1 MHPNPIDIYKM
12 KHYCAMPFNH
22 VSVGNN
28 GDYQICCIHPV
39 PQEYKQNINQTSV
52 DEWLQNPYLD
62 EVKSAFAQD
71 DPHPG
76 CQRCWQQEASGV
88 QSIRQVQ
95 AKEYKIIGAKPMQS
109 KILHI
114 EVAVGNLCNLSCVM
128 CNEYNSSMILSENRQ
143 LSISVLDQRE
153 FTWSE
158 SAFENLQQIVDY
170 KPRVIHL
177 RGGEPMY
184 NKRIF
189 ELLDHFPVEHAKNT
203 LLHLSTNA
211 TVWTEQW
218 QQVLSKFNTVRMM
231 LSVDAVGSL
240 AEYIRYPSKFDQV
253 EHNIRAIVKNSNI
266 RPVVHATVQN
276 LNIMHIGNVIQWAKR
291 MNIYLMLDLLVQPDY
306 LEITNLPPVLKQQ
319 SIDHL
324 STVLAQ
330 DLEPHIQ
337 SEISAYKTA
346 LETAAF
352 DQLRWQQFVDNVSR
366 RDAVRK
372 NSHRDFLKY

>member
-1 MHPNPIDIYKM
+1 
-12 KHYCAMPFNH
+12 
-22 VSVGNN
+22 
-28 GDYQICCIHPV
+28 
-39 PQEYKQNINQTSV
+39 
-52 DEWLQNPYLD
+52 
-62 EVKSAFAQD
+62 
-71 DPHPG
+71 
-76 CQRCWQQEASGV
+76 
-88 QSIRQVQ
+88 
-95 AKEYKIIGAKPMQS
+95 
-109 KILHI
+109 
-114 EVAVGNLCNLSCVM
+114 
-128 CNEYNSSMILSENRQ
+128 
-143 LSISVLDQRE
+143 VLDQRE